1 VIRRA
6 AFLSLGV
13 LEFLVAVVLA
23 GFAWQLPGP
32 REVHERVGRVERVS
46 RASSAQ
52 VQVLRE
58 QVQALRER
66 RPQLQALALRLQK
79 QMREIDGNVKS
90 QQVDYTTVRTISTS
104 LGEVS
109 DGLDGLSKALDPEGV
124 GQMGKGLGTAADY
137 LDQKVAPSAA
147 RAAEGLEKSTAGLRA
162 DALRLSALLRTAP
175 LDLKAAREIHDSLGR
190 FTEGLTRLDGLLKA
204 KNAGTVREGLKGLEE
219 SLNSGAGEVERVSSY
234 TYPVVTFNGL
244 RPMVEQ
250 KPFWPEGERIGA
262 GLRKA
267 AKGVEAAA
275 KEWDA
280 LNEGLP
286 KLNEALEES
295 RRAAKAT
302 REALGTA
309 LKQQEQVEPLL
320 KDVPEHAARLA
331 EELPR
336 LGEELSKVLRDT
348 ARLKEVAAVLRQA
361 QKAIDEA
368 VSQWPQLR
376 QGLNQ
381 SAAVLRQAQKQL
393 RYALDHRAEYEA
405 SVEQTLLLSRTF
417 ASALPLM
424 TEQLEAELQ
433 AQEDALAQLGAGID
447 EVSAV
452 LPACSDGAAHILKT
466 ARLLLGLMALIF
478 GIHGL
483 YLVTDVRP
491 PAREK

>member
-6 AFLSLGV
+6 VFLSLGT
-13 LEFLVAVVLA
+13 LEFLVALVLV

-32 REVHERVGRVERVS
+32 REVHDRVGRVERVS

-52 VQVLRE
+52 VQALRE
-58 QVQALRER
+58 QVQTLRER

-79 QMREIDGNVKS
+79 QMREVDNSVRS
-90 QQVDYTTVRTISTS
+90 QQVDYTTVRAIQGS
-104 LGEVS
+104 LGEVAT
-109 DGLDGLSKALDPEGV
+109 GLDGLSCVLDPEGA
-124 GQMGKGLGTAADY
+124 GQLGKGLGTAADY
-137 LDQKVAPSAA
+137 LDKKVAPSAA
-147 RAAEGLEKSTAGLRA
+147 RAADGLEKATAGLRT
-162 DALRLSALLRTAP
+162 DALRLSALLRAAP
-175 LDLKAAREIHDSLGR
+175 LDLKAAREVHDSLGR
-190 FTEGLTRLDGLLKA
+190 FGDGLTRMDQFLKA
-204 KNAGTVREGLKGLEE
+204 KNAATVREGLKGLEDA
-219 SLNSGAGEVERVSSY
+219 LNSGAGEVERVSSY
-234 TYPVVTFNGL
+234 TYPVVTLNGL

-250 KPFWPEGERIGA
+250 KPFWPEGEKIGA

-275 KEWDA
+275 KEWDG

-286 KLNEALEES
+286 KLAEALEHS

-309 LKQQEQVEPLL
+309 LQQQEKVEPLL

-348 ARLKEVAAVLRQA
+348 ARLKEVAAVLREA
-361 QKAIDEA
+361 QKAIDAA
-368 VSQWPQLR
+368 VAQWPQLR
-376 QGLNQ
+376 QGLTR
-381 SAAVLRQAQKQL
+381 SATVLRAAQKQL
-393 RYALDHRAEYEA
+393 QYALDHRAEYEA

-417 ASALPLM
+417 ASALPLL

-433 AQEDALAQLGAGID
+433 TQEDSLTQLGAGID

-452 LPACSDGAAHILKT
+452 LPACSDSAAYVLQT
-466 ARLLLGLMALIF
+466 TRLLLALVALIF
-478 GIHGL
+478 GVHGL
-483 YLVTDVRP
+483 YLIVDVRP
-491 PAREK
+491 R